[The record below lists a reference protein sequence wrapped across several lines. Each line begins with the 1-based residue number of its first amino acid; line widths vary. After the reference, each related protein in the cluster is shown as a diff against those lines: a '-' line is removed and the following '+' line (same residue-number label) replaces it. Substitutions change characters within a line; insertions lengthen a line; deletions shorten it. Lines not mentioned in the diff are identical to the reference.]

1 MHARQ
6 QIRDAVKAL
15 LLGHTAAGQSV
26 FENRTSTLTP
36 IELPAIVIASEKET
50 SVPRDNMGMQYIRNL
65 TLLIEIRV
73 QANADSA
80 ADDALDNLALQV
92 ENLIQQNGNAAGPAY
107 SALLTDTS
115 VQFSAEGD
123 EYTGQ
128 LTMTYNCI
136 YIF

>member
-6 QIRDAVKAL
+6 QIRDAVKTL
-15 LLGHTAAGQSV
+15 LIGNTAAGQSV

-50 SVPRDNMGMQYIRNL
+50 SVPRDNINSQYIRHL

-73 QANADSA
+73 QATADSA
-80 ADDALDNLALQV
+80 ADDALDNLAQQV
-92 ENLIQQNGNAAGPAY
+92 ESLIQMSGNAAGPAY
-107 SALLTDTS
+107 SMLLTDTA

-123 EYTGQ
+123 SYTGH
-128 LTMTYNCI
+128 LTLTYDCT